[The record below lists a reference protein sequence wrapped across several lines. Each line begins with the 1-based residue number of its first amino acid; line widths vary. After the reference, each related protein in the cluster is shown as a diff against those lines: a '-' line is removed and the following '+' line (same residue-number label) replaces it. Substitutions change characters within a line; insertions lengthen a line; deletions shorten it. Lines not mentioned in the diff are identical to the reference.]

1 MGFQMV
7 LAKGE
12 RTKVSEKTAEKT
24 GMMAFDG
31 VVGYGGME
39 KAG

>member
-7 LAKGE
+7 LAKGQM
-12 RTKVSEKTAEKT
+12 TKMSEKTAEKT
-24 GMMAFDG
+24 GMLPFDG
-31 VVGYGGME
+31 VVGYGGMQ